1 MSALHN
7 LQFQVYILF
16 KCYHY
21 YFGRIPKFSLILVG
35 VYIMSK
41 FFTKILISCFFVSD
55 FSDRLCET
63 FNSEEGDQWKIPRE
77 IPSHSTDLDQAQ
89 KVREMKIMKNC
100 VKKKMFTLYMY
111 LSYNKWKNHCILLDF
126 FSIKRELKVITHTK
140 VKLWKIFLW
149 LILTWI
155 YIKPIQIFFRN
166 PGDLERKLLFLFVTV
181 SIKFL
186 CYLFQCGLD
195 LWIVAQAY
203 VYFEKLILKVCYNY
217 HHLILQNNLQDIT
230 HFSFCTFYV

>member
-1 MSALHN
+1 MLP
-7 LQFQVYILF
+7 LLF
-16 KCYHY
+16 WS
-21 YFGRIPKFSLILVG
+21 IPKFSLILVG

-63 FNSEEGDQWKIPRE
+63 FNSEERDQWKVPRE

-89 KVREMKIMKNC
+89 KVREKKIMKNC

-111 LSYNKWKNHCILLDF
+111 LSYNKWKIYCILLAF

-140 VKLWKIFLW
+140 VKLWKIFLR

-155 YIKPIQIFFRN
+155 YINQSKFS
-166 PGDLERKLLFLFVTV
+166 LE
-181 SIKFL
+181 
-186 CYLFQCGLD
+186 
-195 LWIVAQAY
+195 
-203 VYFEKLILKVCYNY
+203 ILV
-217 HHLILQNNLQDIT
+217 I
-230 HFSFCTFYV
+230 

>member
-1 MSALHN
+1 MWN
-7 LQFQVYILF
+7 LQLWRKRSMKSSERNTQ
-16 KCYHY
+16 
-21 YFGRIPKFSLILVG
+21 P
-35 VYIMSK
+35 
-41 FFTKILISCFFVSD
+41 
-55 FSDRLCET
+55 
-63 FNSEEGDQWKIPRE
+63 FNWPWPSSEGQRKEK
-77 IPSHSTDLDQAQ
+77 
-89 KVREMKIMKNC
+89 KIMKNC

-111 LSYNKWKNHCILLDF
+111 LSYNKWKIYCILLAF

-140 VKLWKIFLW
+140 VKLWKIFLR

-181 SIKFL
+181 SIEFL

>member
-1 MSALHN
+1 
-7 LQFQVYILF
+7 
-16 KCYHY
+16 
-21 YFGRIPKFSLILVG
+21 
-35 VYIMSK
+35 MSK

-63 FNSEEGDQWKIPRE
+63 FNSEERDQWKVPRE

-89 KVREMKIMKNC
+89 KVREKKIMKNC
-100 VKKKMFTLYMY
+100 VKKQMFTLYMY
-111 LSYNKWKNHCILLDF
+111 LSYNKWKIYCILLAF

-140 VKLWKIFLW
+140 VKLWKIFLR

>member
-1 MSALHN
+1 MLP
-7 LQFQVYILF
+7 LLF
-16 KCYHY
+16 W
-21 YFGRIPKFSLILVG
+21 RIPKFSLILVC

-41 FFTKILISCFFVSD
+41 FFTKILISCFFVTD

-63 FNSEEGDQWKIPRE
+63 FNSEERDQWKVQRE

-89 KVREMKIMKNC
+89 KVREKKIMKNC
-100 VKKKMFTLYMY
+100 VQKKMFTLYMY
-111 LSYNKWKNHCILLDF
+111 LSYNKWKIYCILLAF

-217 HHLILQNNLQDIT
+217 HHLILQDNLQDIT

>member
-7 LQFQVYILF
+7 LQFQVYILL
-16 KCYHY
+16 KCNHY
-21 YFGRIPKFSLILVG
+21 YFGEFQNFPWYWWMF
-35 VYIMSK
+35 
-41 FFTKILISCFFVSD
+41 ISCKKFLLTFWFLIFFVSD
-55 FSDRLCET
+55 FSNRLCKT
-63 FNSEEGDQWKIPRE
+63 FNSEERDQWKVPRE
-77 IPSHSTDLDQAQ
+77 IPSHSIDLDQAQ
-89 KVREMKIMKNC
+89 KVREKKIMKNC

-111 LSYNKWKNHCILLDF
+111 LSYKKWKIYCILLAF

-217 HHLILQNNLQDIT
+217 HNLKLQNNLPHIT
-230 HFSFCTFYV
+230 HFNFCTFYV

>member
-1 MSALHN
+1 MLP
-7 LQFQVYILF
+7 LLF
-16 KCYHY
+16 W
-21 YFGRIPKFSLILVG
+21 RIPKFSLILVG

-63 FNSEEGDQWKIPRE
+63 FNSEERDQWKVPRE
-77 IPSHSTDLDQAQ
+77 IPSHSIDLDQAQ
-89 KVREMKIMKNC
+89 KVREKKIMKNC
-100 VKKKMFTLYMY
+100 VKRKMFTLYMY
-111 LSYNKWKNHCILLDF
+111 LSYKKWKIYCILLAF

-140 VKLWKIFLW
+140 VKLLKIFLW

-155 YIKPIQIFFRN
+155 VINSIQIFCRN
-166 PGDLERKLLFLFVTV
+166 PGDLERKLLFLFVTL
-181 SIKFL
+181 SIKFF

-217 HHLILQNNLQDIT
+217 HHLILQNNLLDIT

>member
-1 MSALHN
+1 
-7 LQFQVYILF
+7 
-16 KCYHY
+16 
-21 YFGRIPKFSLILVG
+21 
-35 VYIMSK
+35 
-41 FFTKILISCFFVSD
+41 
-55 FSDRLCET
+55 
-63 FNSEEGDQWKIPRE
+63 
-77 IPSHSTDLDQAQ
+77 
-89 KVREMKIMKNC
+89 
-100 VKKKMFTLYMY
+100 MFTLYMY
-111 LSYNKWKNHCILLDF
+111 LSYNKWKIYCILLAF

-155 YIKPIQIFFRN
+155 YINPIQIFFRN

-217 HHLILQNNLQDIT
+217 RNLIHVLQNNLQDIT